1 MNGLNT
7 LVLLPGFRLSKDQE
21 KDMNTQTIT
30 WTALPNGIVSLPDQ
44 SALALSVFVG
54 RWHSNE
60 LLLLLVAFSVG
71 FIAGHLFWGTEYKPG
86 QKGGEVEDGQP
97 E

>member
-1 MNGLNT
+1 MA
-7 LVLLPGFRLSKDQE
+7 LV
-21 KDMNTQTIT
+21 
-30 WTALPNGIVSLPDQ
+30 ALG
-44 SALALSVFVG
+44 VFLG

-86 QKGGEVEDGQP
+86 QKSGEVEDGQP

>member
-1 MNGLNT
+1 LNLYKELWSRIGGRPWTYIIRDFWHKYEGLCIVA
-7 LVLLPGFRLSKDQE
+7 LV
-21 KDMNTQTIT
+21 
-30 WTALPNGIVSLPDQ
+30 ALG
-44 SALALSVFVG
+44 VFLG